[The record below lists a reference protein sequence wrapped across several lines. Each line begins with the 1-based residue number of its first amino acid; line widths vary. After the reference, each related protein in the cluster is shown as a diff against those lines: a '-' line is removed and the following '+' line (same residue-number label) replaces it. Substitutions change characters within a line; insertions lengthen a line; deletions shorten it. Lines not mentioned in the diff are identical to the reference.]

1 MAKSGAREANR
12 AGAATKDALVVAARA
27 TLVEEGFARTSARA
41 VAGRAGCSQA
51 SLFYHFAGVPDL
63 LLAVLDEVS
72 ERRMAAYREP
82 LLAARTPAQL
92 ARLGRRIAADDV
104 RSGDLRVLV
113 ELVAGAPTVP
123 GLKAQVA
130 ERIARWEEL
139 VGQMAKRLIPGP
151 LQSRIRPAVVAHT
164 VVAGFL
170 GLELLRDLREDTTS
184 TDDVFQ
190 DLEQVGHL
198 AGALAGDAR

>member
-1 MAKSGAREANR
+1 M
-12 AGAATKDALVVAARA
+12 
-27 TLVEEGFARTSARA
+27 
-41 VAGRAGCSQA
+41 
-51 SLFYHFAGVPDL
+51 
-63 LLAVLDEVS
+63 
-72 ERRMAAYREP
+72 
-82 LLAARTPAQL
+82 
-92 ARLGRRIAADDV
+92 
-104 RSGDLRVLV
+104 
-113 ELVAGAPTVP
+113 AGAPTVP